1 MCLERPFCSP
11 GGVLALRPR
20 GQLPGLELW
29 SNRRSLENSPAGLL
43 IIIDTDWHPPSM
55 AAARPLI
62 GIPADRRMLGLHP
75 FHVVGDKYARAVL
88 DGAGGLPLLVPA
100 LAEELG
106 LDDLLDR
113 LDGLMFT
120 GSPSNVEPHRYSG
133 SPSDPGT
140 LH

>member
-1 MCLERPFCSP
+1 
-11 GGVLALRPR
+11 
-20 GQLPGLELW
+20 
-29 SNRRSLENSPAGLL
+29 
-43 IIIDTDWHPPSM
+43 M

-88 DGAGGLPLLVPA
+88 EGAGGLPLLVPA

-113 LDGLMFT
+113 LDGIMFT

-133 SPSDPGT
+133 APSDPEPCMTRHGMR
-140 LH
+140 LRCPHS